1 MPIRWGW
8 YASKRRKAR
17 RAAARADV
25 NSGGVSVGRSTGATL
40 WSRITSCR
48 GAGSPVSRPFAVD
61 GRRASDAERRHGWSR
76 GRSSEGRKPR
86 DGCGAKQSHEASEGS
101 NR

>member
-1 MPIRWGW
+1 VPTRWDQ

-25 NSGGVSVGRSTGATL
+25 NSGGASVGRSTGARL
-40 WSRITSCR
+40 WSRIVSCR
-48 GAGSPVSRPFAVD
+48 EAGSPASRLYAID
-61 GRRASDAERRHGWSR
+61 DRRASDAERRHGWSR

-86 DGCGAKQSHEASEGS
+86 DGCGVKQSHEAPEGS